1 MTLEEAR
8 RTLGLGAEDDP
19 TEHMAEFAAA
29 RERIAELVR
38 TAPNETIALRFQDGL
53 IDFDRALAAMREEIA
68 KNETETK
75 RLEWMDAARGKV
87 EPVVVTTEW
96 KPKEEEPT
104 PILTETRKIEDEP
117 AAAETKKIEIP
128 ALPAET
134 GKTEIPPP
142 PPETQKIEVMA
153 AAAPPPRPA
162 PAPKESDGPTVDVRS
177 SSAAPVLVVI
187 LLLFAAVGGWYLWN
201 QNEERT
207 HLQAQERLAFLER
220 LGAKMIDARQWPEAE
235 AAYKEI
241 EQLRPGSKTVLLGR
255 RSIEAGME
263 EEQRQFVGYWSGEAN
278 NAFDLG
284 RLEDAS
290 AAARKVLDKYPG
302 EKPIVEL
309 MGKIEQARSM
319 QAREALV
326 SAATAA
332 IQKRRWDEAETKAKE
347 FAGAFP
353 GDAQGNSL
361 LSEIRSGREK
371 DEKDRIRAKEL
382 LAAAKVRDLGQFD
395 RDALEWLREAVA
407 LAPGDPE
414 IDALYQKMASYT
426 RTLQVPGDF
435 KTLAEALDSARD
447 RDRIVVAEGT
457 WTGPLIVD
465 KAVTLE
471 GAGKDKTIV
480 EVEAAASTAA
490 TFGIHAGGARV
501 SGITFRHRGFDP
513 GANRFSVLLVR
524 GSEVTMNDCRIAD
537 SAGHGLA
544 VMDAGHVAATRC
556 GFENNG
562 WDGVSVRGA
571 GSRIEFSQCEATG
584 NFGHGYDLW
593 EGGSGAI
600 HECLARDNSA
610 AGILVDTTGAN
621 VVLGN
626 NDLRGNREYGIVV
639 SAAASGRV
647 HGNQCRENLLG
658 GLAVRFAAAKVIV
671 ENNVLE
677 KNLGPGLALERGLV
691 ETSFGTNKANANAGG
706 KNTVTN
712 ADFSSG
718 E

>member
-1 MTLEEAR
+1 
-8 RTLGLGAEDDP
+8 
-19 TEHMAEFAAA
+19 MAEFAAA

-75 RLEWMDAARGKV
+75 RLEWMDAARGKA
-87 EPVVVTTEW
+87 EPVVVASEW
-96 KPKEEEPT
+96 KPKDEAPAE
-104 PILTETRKIEDEP
+104 ILTETRKIEDEP
-117 AAAETKKIEIP
+117 ATTALLKIEVP

-134 GKTEIPPP
+134 EKTEPRPA
-142 PPETQKIEVMA
+142 PPETQKIEVLA
-153 AAAPPPRPA
+153 ATAPPLRPA
-162 PAPKESDGPTVDVRS
+162 PTPKETEGPTIDVRR
-177 SSAAPVLVVI
+177 SSAAPVMVLI
-187 LLLFAAVGGWYLWN
+187 LLLLAGVGGWYLWN
-201 QNEERT
+201 QNAERT
-207 HLQAQERLAFLER
+207 HLQVQERLAFLER
-220 LGAKMIDARQWPEAE
+220 LGAKMIDARQWPEAD
-235 AAYKEI
+235 AAYQEI
-241 EQLRPGSKTVLLGR
+241 ERLRPGSKTVLLGR

-284 RLEDAS
+284 RLEDAA

-302 EKPIVEL
+302 EKQIAEL

-347 FAGAFP
+347 FTSAFP

-361 LSEIRSGREK
+361 LSEIRAGREK
-371 DEKDRIRAKEL
+371 DEKDRMRAKEL

-395 RDALEWLREAVA
+395 REALEWLREAVA

-435 KTLAEALDSARD
+435 KTLAEALESARD

-524 GSEVTMNDCRIAD
+524 GAEVTMSDCRIAD
-537 SAGHGLA
+537 SSGHGLA
-544 VMDAGHVAATRC
+544 VIDAGHVAATRC
-556 GFENNG
+556 VFENNG
-562 WDGVSVRGA
+562 WDGVAVRGA
-571 GSRIEFSQCEATG
+571 GSRIEFSKCESTG
-584 NFGHGYDLW
+584 NFSHGYELLD
-593 EGGSGAI
+593 GGSGAI
-600 HECLARDNSA
+600 HDCLGRDNSA
-610 AGILVDTTGAN
+610 SGILVDTKAEN
-621 VVLGN
+621 VVIGR
-626 NDLRGNREYGIVV
+626 NDLRGNREYGVV
-639 SAAASGRV
+639 VYSAASGRV
-647 HGNQCRENLLG
+647 HDNQCRENLLG
-658 GLAVRFAAAKVIV
+658 GIAVRFAAARVLV
-671 ENNVLE
+671 ENNLLE
-677 KNLGPGLALERGLV
+677 KNHGPGLALERGLRP
-691 ETSFGTNKANANAGG
+691 ESFTTNRTNANAGA
-706 KNTVTN
+706 KNIATDL
-712 ADFSSG
+712 DFSSG

>member
-19 TEHMAEFAAA
+19 TGHMAEFAAA

-53 IDFDRALAAMREEIA
+53 IDFDRALAALREEIA
-68 KNETETK
+68 KTETETK
-75 RLEWMDAARGKV
+75 RLEWMTAARGNPGQ
-87 EPVVVTTEW
+87 PVVVATEW
-96 KPKEEEPT
+96 VPKKEEPPT
-104 PILTETRKIEDEP
+104 TLTETRKIEDEP
-117 AAAETKKIEIP
+117 AVAATQKIELP

-134 GKTEIPPP
+134 PRIATATAPS
-142 PPETQKIEVMA
+142 
-153 AAAPPPRPA
+153 PPPRPA
-162 PAPKESDGPTVDVRS
+162 PVAKEVEGPTVEVRS
-177 SSAAPVLVVI
+177 SRAAPVMVLI
-187 LLLFAAVGGWYLWN
+187 LFLSAAAGGWYLWN
-201 QNEERT
+201 QNEERMQ
-207 HLQAQERLAFLER
+207 LQVQERLTFLER
-220 LGAKMIDARQWPEAE
+220 LGAKMIDARQWPEAD
-235 AAYKEI
+235 AAYQEI

-284 RLEDAS
+284 RLDDAA

-302 EKPIVEL
+302 EKQIGEL
-309 MGKIEQARSM
+309 MGKIEQARST
-319 QAREALV
+319 QAREALM

-332 IQKRRWDEAETKAKE
+332 IQKRRWDEAETKVKE
-347 FAGAFP
+347 FASAFP
-353 GDAQGNSL
+353 GDAQGNLL

-371 DEKDRIRAKEL
+371 EEKDRMRAREL

-435 KTLAEALDSARD
+435 KTLAEALESARD

-457 WTGPLIVD
+457 WTGPVIVD

-513 GANRFSVLLVR
+513 GANRFSVVLVR
-524 GSEVTMNDCRIAD
+524 GAGVTMSDCRVAD
-537 SAGHGLA
+537 SSGHGLA
-544 VMDAGHVAATRC
+544 VIDAGNVGATRC
-556 GFENNG
+556 VFENNG
-562 WDGVSVRGA
+562 WDGVAVRGA
-571 GSRIEFSQCEATG
+571 GSRIEFSKCESIG
-584 NFGHGYDLW
+584 NFLHGYELL

-610 AGILVDTTGAN
+610 NGILVDTKAEN
-621 VVLGN
+621 VVIGR
-626 NDLRGNREYGIVV
+626 NDLRGNREYGAVV
-639 SAAASGRV
+639 YSAASGRV
-647 HGNQCRENLLG
+647 HDNQCRENLLG
-658 GLAVRFAAAKVIV
+658 GIAVRFAAAGVLV
-671 ENNVLE
+671 ENNLLE
-677 KNLGPGLALERGLV
+677 KNQGPGLALERGLQQGV
-691 ETSFGTNKANANAGG
+691 FTTNRSNGNAGG
-706 KNTVTN
+706 KNV
-712 ADFSSG
+712 AADLDFSSG